1 MAVTRAETLTSS
13 TKKTEYYSDIPNS
26 FAQTPFGNEL
36 IKITNERS
44 ITQSLKNLILTELGE
59 RLFQPNIGSD
69 ITAMLFQPNYRD
81 YASEIELYVTK
92 TIENNEPRAE
102 VIQVLFPESYDENG
116 VEISIIYR
124 VINNVEPITL
134 NLVLKRVR

>member
-36 IKITNERS
+36 SKITNERS
-44 ITQSLKNLILTELGE
+44 ITQSIKNLIYTNLGE
-59 RLFQPNIGSD
+59 RLFQPTVGSD
-69 ITAMLFQPNYRD
+69 IMSMLFEPNFTD
-81 YASEIELYVTK
+81 YINEIEMYIMR
-92 TIENNEPRAE
+92 TIENYEPRAE
-102 VIQVLFPESYDENG
+102 VIQVLFPEVFDENS
-116 VEISIIYR
+116 VEITIIYR
-124 VINNVEPITL
+124 VINNAEPITL

>member
-36 IKITNERS
+36 TKIINEKS

-59 RLFQPNIGSD
+59 RLFQPTIGSD
-69 ITAMLFQPNYRD
+69 ITAMLFEPNYRD
-81 YASEIELYVTK
+81 YASEIELYVRS
-92 TIENNEPRAE
+92 TIENHEPRAQVE
-102 VIQVLFPESYDENG
+102 QVLFPETFDETS
-116 VEISIIYR
+116 VEITIIYR
-124 VINNVEPITL
+124 VINNIEPITL

>member
-13 TKKTEYYSDIPNS
+13 SKKTEYYSDIPNS

-36 IKITNERS
+36 TKITNEKA
-44 ITQSLKNLILTELGE
+44 ITQSIKNLILTEIGE

-69 ITAMLFQPNYRD
+69 ITSLLFEQNYRD
-81 YASEIELYVTK
+81 YSAEIELYITK
-92 TIENNEPRAE
+92 TVENFEPRAQ
-102 VIQVLFPESYDENG
+102 VLQVLFPETFEENSI
-116 VEISIIYR
+116 EITIVYR

>member
-1 MAVTRAETLTSS
+1 MTVTRAETLTSS
-13 TKKTEYYSDIPNS
+13 SKKTEYYSDIPNS

-36 IKITNERS
+36 TKITNEKS
-44 ITQSLKNLILTELGE
+44 ITQSIKNLILTELGE

-69 ITAMLFQPNYRD
+69 ITAMLFEPNYRD
-81 YASEIELYVTK
+81 FSAEIELYITK
-92 TIENNEPRAE
+92 TIENFEQRAQ
-102 VIQVLFPESYDENG
+102 VLQVLFPKTFEENSI
-116 VEISIIYR
+116 EITIVYR